1 MASMN
6 LDPSSAL
13 AEKYKGNRQ
22 ILEQAVLGRSSEAID
37 PYSAL
42 RALQKLNV
50 ADRYEMM
57 QKAMQGQPNPP
68 SIAEQT
74 VAQAAQAQA
83 PAPAPQA
90 PQSGGLA
97 AMPVPEESFNMAG
110 GGLVAFANG
119 GLSNLEFPTEY
130 SPEDTA
136 YGEQYGEGYRKAF
149 DPEAYY
155 GKRSKQIE
163 EMEAMGPEELEQ
175 QKGLAALQAAAAMAQ
190 GSDFVRGLGAAGG
203 AFGESYGAALKEAAK
218 EKRSLMQMQAELEDA
233 RRKEEA
239 ALYRDKRTA
248 TAESYGRRVEQAKFD
263 LERAKAEAEL
273 QAERERNAATIAAA
287 GAKTKDPSDWK
298 FTYQEQLRILYPEI
312 RAAVENDPANK
323 GRTEEELNVLAE
335 RETRDLALQNT
346 SKLLGKDLS
355 DIQAQ
360 LKASAFGV
368 TAHGAAMDQAREYAL
383 LWHGE
388 EIMKAPPE
396 QREIIIANIA
406 NKFLA
411 GQRGAAASAL
421 GIYGQPPAG
430 AVRPKQSAQIAPI
443 GAP

>member
-22 ILEQAVLGRSSEAID
+22 VLEQAVLGRSGENID

-83 PAPAPQA
+83 PQG
-90 PQSGGLA
+90 GGLA

-110 GGLVAFANG
+110 GGLVAFADG
-119 GLSNLEFPTEY
+119 GVSDLDFPTTF
-130 SPEDTA
+130 SPEDIA

-149 DPEAYY
+149 DPETYY
-155 GKRSKQIE
+155 SKRTQQLE

-190 GSDFVRGLGAAGG
+190 GSDFARGLGGALG
-203 AFGESYGAALKEAAK
+203 AFGETYGTAVSEANK
-218 EKRSLMQMQAELEDA
+218 EKRALTQMQAEMEDA

-239 ALYRDKRTA
+239 ALYKDKQSA
-248 TAESYGRRVEQAKFD
+248 IESALGRRTQAAEFALK
-263 LERAKAEAEL
+263 KAQL
-273 QAERERNAATIAAA
+273 QAEREQNAAALAAA
-287 GAKTKDPSDWK
+287 KSKSPNYMYEALQRYTENELFKWGERNKGKIPTERDIA
-298 FTYQEQLRILYPEI
+298 EI
-312 RAAVENDPANK
+312 KARAADQ
-323 GRTEEELNVLAE
+323 VL
-335 RETRDLALQNT
+335 
-346 SKLLGKDLS
+346 K
-355 DIQAQ
+355 
-360 LKASAFGV
+360 
-368 TAHGAAMDQAREYAL
+368 
-383 LWHGE
+383 
-388 EIMKAPPE
+388 
-396 QREIIIANIA
+396 
-406 NKFLA
+406 
-411 GQRGAAASAL
+411 
-421 GIYGQPPAG
+421 
-430 AVRPKQSAQIAPI
+430 AQIAEGRLTETQKQNAEDYVRSKVYTDKEWQTATPERRAVI
-443 GAP
+443 EQQYREEYVRGNPYGQRPADAVQIDE